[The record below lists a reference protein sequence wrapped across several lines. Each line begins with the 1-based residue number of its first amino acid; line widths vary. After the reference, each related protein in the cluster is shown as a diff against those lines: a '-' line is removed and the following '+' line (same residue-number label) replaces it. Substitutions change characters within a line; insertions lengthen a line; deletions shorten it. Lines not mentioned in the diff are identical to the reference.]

1 MADQE
6 GPKAQRGSLR
16 RRHLVFGW
24 CTLLLFL
31 SLGLVL
37 DGFHGFKV
45 GWYLDADNETR
56 RTMWTL
62 CHAHGTLLGLVHLA
76 FASALRAVP
85 DWGSRA
91 RRIASWSLIGSSV
104 LLPGGFF
111 LGGLFFY
118 GADPGLGGF
127 LIPVGGLLLLVGVGL
142 TAWGVRS
149 SRREE
154 S

>member
-1 MADQE
+1 MPEVFTESVETGLFIAAVTA
-6 GPKAQRGSLR
+6 GLLPLLAAVFLPGR
-16 RRHLVFGW
+16 RLLV
-24 CTLLLFL
+24 
-31 SLGLVL
+31 VP
-37 DGFHGFKV
+37 V
-45 GWYLDADNETR
+45 
-56 RTMWTL
+56 
-62 CHAHGTLLGLVHLA
+62 
-76 FASALRAVP
+76 ALRAVP
-85 DWGSRA
+85 DWGGRA

-127 LIPVGGLLLLVGVGL
+127 LMPVGGFLLVLGVGL

-149 SRREE
+149 SGREE

>member
-1 MADQE
+1 MSEQM
-6 GPKAQRGSLR
+6 GPETQPKHLC

-31 SLGLVL
+31 SLGLLL
-37 DGFHGFKV
+37 DGFHGFKI
-45 GWYLDADNETR
+45 GWYLDADNATR

-62 CHAHGTLLGLVHLA
+62 CHAHGALLGLVHMA
-76 FASALRAVP
+76 FASAIRSLS
-85 DWGSRA
+85 DWVGQS

-118 GADPGLGGF
+118 GADPGLGAF
-127 LIPVGGLLLLVGVGL
+127 MIPIGGLLLLLGVGL
-142 TAWGVRS
+142 TAWAACCVEGDS
-149 SRREE
+149 
-154 S
+154 